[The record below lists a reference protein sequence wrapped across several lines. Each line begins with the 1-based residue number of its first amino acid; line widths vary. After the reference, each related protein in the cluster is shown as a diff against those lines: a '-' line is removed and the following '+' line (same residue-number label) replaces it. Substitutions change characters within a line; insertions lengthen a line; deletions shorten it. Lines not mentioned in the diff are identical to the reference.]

1 MENKPF
7 WEQTYADRTVSTFS
21 AKPTKDIQD
30 YYHIYPSNSLVLDV
44 GCGEG
49 RNSLFMAKLGNTVD
63 AFDISQNGINKAK
76 EISKSFGIDVNFFCC
91 DLGSFSFDKQYD
103 IILSHG
109 VLHLPY
115 RNVRNEFIAKMQAN
129 TKIDGYNAVLVFT
142 NRTPATP
149 DNAPFTHSL
158 FDVGELP
165 KMYEGWELIMHEEDI
180 FTDTH
185 PGNIH
190 HEHAFEKIIA
200 RRIK

>member
-1 MENKPF
+1 MEKKPF
-7 WEQTYADRTVSTFS
+7 WEQTYADSTVSTFT
-21 AKPTKDIQD
+21 ARPTKDIQD
-30 YYHIYPSNSLVLDV
+30 FHRIFPANSLVLDV

-49 RNSLFMAKLGNTVD
+49 RNSIFMANLGNTVD
-63 AFDISQNGINKAK
+63 AFDISQNGINKAN
-76 EISKSFGIDVNFFCC
+76 EISKELGVDVNFFCC
-91 DLGSFSFDKQYD
+91 DLGDYIFEKEYD

-109 VLHLPY
+109 VLHLPHKDI
-115 RNVRNEFIAKMQAN
+115 RDKFIVKMQAN
-129 TKIDGYNAVLVFT
+129 TKIGGYNAILVFT

-165 KMYEGWELIMHEEDI
+165 AKYSDWEIIHHEEDV

-200 RRIK
+200 KRIK